1 MRKIVH
7 ATSRQLRSTRFSDG
21 WGILL
26 SSFIEAQ
33 AKLHLFV
40 GIVLM
45 RSGGMILACSAFLP
59 LLSGCQTQDNLYL
72 RQGAGIDLFS
82 SSLPEAT
89 RLQDAYVTYIC
100 DQAGLGPSVPG
111 PLGCDASAF
120 GPAQWTIFVQSGMN
134 DIDQRCDSYLA
145 WLDDKKRWATP
156 ALQQISD
163 FRTATEAIMVATGAS
178 GPYPIG
184 IVGAAFGLA
193 TRTFTNINS
202 RLVLELNHSTVQSI
216 VLNRQKQYR
225 IKLLGDLGQ
234 RPPLP
239 PILIETRPAAIH
251 ALRSYLRLC
260 MPFTIE
266 TEINTTIT
274 DIERTGVLPAPLI
287 TPETVRSAV
296 IVDVNQP
303 LPTDP
308 GIRFGPN
315 SGSARSGPDVFRAQV
330 DKALCTVQ
338 TGQSS
343 DAAVRDFFVGQGL
356 VADNAPLPITNIKNR
371 DVNQMLKNV
380 VASVGDCAK
389 KGLRN
394 AYEIGLFGVTSDN
407 QQPQVTESISD
418 FQSKLQEKL
427 NKLGAKFSDFKKGVL
442 DKKTRQAIID
452 FRAASTLDVT
462 LGDQIDRKLYTAVT
476 STNPPAAG
484 AASGTGTTPGA
495 GNGSG
500 AGAIPGTA
508 VVPGRADT
516 VPAPGNGSA
525 AGSGSSSGPSAGR

>member
-1 MRKIVH
+1 
-7 ATSRQLRSTRFSDG
+7 
-21 WGILL
+21 
-26 SSFIEAQ
+26 
-33 AKLHLFV
+33 
-40 GIVLM
+40 M
-45 RSGGMILACSAFLP
+45 RSSGVILVCFVSLLF
-59 LLSGCQTQDNLYL
+59 LSGCQTQDDLYL
-72 RQGAGIDLFS
+72 RQGPGIDLFS

-145 WLDDKKRWATP
+145 WLDDRKRWATP

-163 FRTATEAIMVATGAS
+163 IRTATEAIMVATGAS

-234 RPPLP
+234 RPPIP
-239 PILIETRPAAIH
+239 PILIESRPAAVH

-266 TEINTTIT
+266 TEVNTTIT

-296 IVDVNQP
+296 IADVNQP
-303 LPTDP
+303 LATDP
-308 GIRFGPN
+308 GLGRGGSQGGGGGP
-315 SGSARSGPDVFRAQV
+315 GSAASFKTQV
-330 DKALCTVQ
+330 DKALCIPK
-338 TGQSS
+338 TGQPS
-343 DAAVRDFFVGQGL
+343 DAAVRDFFVGQGM
-356 VADNAPLPITNIKNR
+356 VADNAPLPITKIKDH

-380 VASVGDCAK
+380 VAGVSDCAK

-394 AYEIGLFGVTSDN
+394 AYEVGLFGVTSDN
-407 QQPQVTESISD
+407 LQPQVTANVSD
-418 FQSKLQEKL
+418 FQSELQKKLD
-427 NKLGAKFSDFKKGVL
+427 KLGVKFSGYKDGVL
-442 DKKTRQAIID
+442 DKKTRQAIVD
-452 FRAASTLDVT
+452 FRTAKTLDVT
-462 LGDQIDRKLYTAVT
+462 LGDQIDRKLYVAVT
-476 STNPPAAG
+476 STNPAAAG
-484 AASGTGTTPGA
+484 AGSGTANTPGTGNATGTGPTPGA
-495 GNGSG
+495 GAAPGTG
-500 AGAIPGTA
+500 AG
-508 VVPGRADT
+508 T
-516 VPAPGNGSA
+516 VPTPGNGS
-525 AGSGSSSGPSAGR
+525 GSAPSAGPGTGK